1 MSSEVTLASAI
12 AGLICE
18 KRATGYKYVSEE
30 RTLARFEAFC
40 ASEFPGVDTV
50 TRACVEA
57 WIAAARGRAVK
68 PATVINLIAPV
79 RELAR
84 WLGRRGVEAYVLPGG
99 GLPKPARY
107 IPHIYTDRELAALFT
122 QTDRCHYCPE
132 VPFRHLVMPV
142 LFRTIYACGLRCSE
156 ARLLRVQDVDV
167 EGGVLQIRD
176 AKGGKDRQLPV
187 SEPLRVR
194 LAGYHARLAGQ
205 PGWEWF
211 FPGATP
217 GVPLTLGNV
226 NRNFRRFLWQARIPH
241 GGRGHGPRV
250 HDLRHA
256 MAVNNLRS
264 WFARGENVGAQL
276 PVLQT
281 YLGHS
286 SIGDTAYYLRL
297 TAESYPDINNRV
309 KQAFGDIVPPS
320 DREGSDGD

>member
-1 MSSEVTLASAI
+1 MSAEITLASAI
-12 AGLICE
+12 AGLIAE
-18 KRATGYKYVSEE
+18 KRATGYKYMSEE
-30 RTLARFEAFC
+30 RVLARFEAFS
-40 ASEFPGVDTV
+40 ASEFPGLETV

-57 WIAAARGRAVK
+57 WITATRGRAVK
-68 PATVINLIAPV
+68 PATVINLISPV

-99 GLPKPARY
+99 VLPKPAPY
-107 IPHIYTDRELAALFT
+107 VPYIYTDRELAALFE
-122 QTDRCHYCPE
+122 QADRCCYCSE

-156 ARLLRVQDVDV
+156 ARLLRVEDVDV
-167 EGGVLQIRD
+167 ESGVLQIRD

-194 LAGYHARLAGQ
+194 LADYHARLAGQ

-211 FPGATP
+211 FPGATVS
-217 GVPLTLGNV
+217 VPLALNNV

-241 GGRGHGPRV
+241 RGRGHGPRV
-250 HDLRHA
+250 HDLRHV
-256 MAVNNLRS
+256 MAVHNLRS
-264 WFARGENVGAQL
+264 WFERGENVSALL

-297 TAESYPDINNRV
+297 TAESYPDLIARV
-309 KQAFGDIVPPS
+309 HQAFGEIVPPVS
-320 DREGSDGD
+320 GGPC

>member
-1 MSSEVTLASAI
+1 MTVQITLADAI
-12 AGLICE
+12 AGLISE
-18 KRATGYKYVSEE
+18 KRALGYKYVSEE
-30 RTLARFEAFC
+30 RALARFHAFC
-40 ASEFPGVDTV
+40 AVEFPGLETV
-50 TRACVEA
+50 TRASVQA
-57 WIAAARGRAVK
+57 WIACAQLRAVT
-68 PATVINLIAPV
+68 PATMNTLIAPV

-84 WLGRRGVEAYVLPGG
+84 WLGRRGVDAYVLPAGI
-99 GLPKPARY
+99 LPKPARY
-107 IPHIYTDRELAALFT
+107 VPYIHTDRQLAALFA
-122 QTDRCHYCPE
+122 QTDRCRYCPQ

-156 ARLLRVQDVDV
+156 ARLLRVKDVDV
-167 EGGVLQIRD
+167 ERGVLQIRD

-187 SEPLRVR
+187 SEQLRER
-194 LAGYHARLAGQ
+194 LVGYHAKLVGQ

-211 FPGATP
+211 FPGATLS
-217 GVPLTLGNV
+217 VPVTLQNV

-264 WFARGENVGAQL
+264 WFARGENVDALL

-286 SIGDTAYYLRL
+286 SIGDTAYYLHL
-297 TAESYPDINNRV
+297 TAESYPDITARV
-309 KQAFGDIVPPS
+309 QQTLGDVVPPVTGGL
-320 DREGSDGD
+320 DHGD

>member
-1 MSSEVTLASAI
+1 MSPEITLAGAI
-12 AGLICE
+12 TGLVTE
-18 KRATGYKYVSEE
+18 KRALGYKYVSEE
-30 RTLARFEAFC
+30 RALARFRAFC
-40 ASEFPGVDTV
+40 ACEFPGLETV
-50 TRACVEA
+50 TRASVQA
-57 WIAAARGRAVK
+57 WIVAARRAVK

-84 WLGRRGVEAYVLPGG
+84 WLARRGVEAYVLPAGA
-99 GLPKPARY
+99 LPKPARY
-107 IPHIYTDRELAALFT
+107 VPHIYSDQELAALFAA
-122 QTDRCHYCPE
+122 TDRCRYCSE

-142 LFRTIYACGLRCSE
+142 LFRMIYACGLRCSE
-156 ARLLRVQDVDV
+156 ARLLRVDDVDIDA
-167 EGGVLQIRD
+167 GVLQIRD

-187 SEPLRVR
+187 SEPLRER
-194 LAGYHARLAGQ
+194 LVGYHATLAGQ

-211 FPGATP
+211 FPGATL
-217 GVPLTLGNV
+217 GVPLTLNNV

-264 WFARGENVGAQL
+264 WFARGENVDALL

-286 SIGDTAYYLRL
+286 SIGDVAYYLHL
-297 TAESYPDINNRV
+297 TAESYPDITARV
-309 KQAFGDIVPPS
+309 QQTFGDIVPPVTGGE
-320 DREGSDGD
+320 DRGD

>member
-1 MSSEVTLASAI
+1 MSAEITLASAI
-12 AGLICE
+12 AGLIAE

-30 RTLARFEAFC
+30 RALARFEAFC
-40 ASEFPGVDTV
+40 ASEFPGVETV
-50 TRACVEA
+50 TRASVEA

-68 PATVINLIAPV
+68 PATVMNLIAPV

-99 GLPKPARY
+99 VLPKPARY
-107 IPHIYTDRELAALFT
+107 VPYIYTDRELAALFAA
-122 QTDRCHYCPE
+122 TDRCHYCSE
-132 VPFRHLVMPV
+132 VPLRHLVMPV

-156 ARLLRVQDVDV
+156 ARLLRVKDVDI
-167 EGGVLQIRD
+167 ESGVLQIRD

-187 SEPLRVR
+187 SEPLRHR
-194 LAGYHARLAGQ
+194 LAEYHATLAGQ

-217 GVPLTLGNV
+217 GVPLTLNNV

-264 WFARGENVGAQL
+264 WFARGENVSALL

-297 TAESYPDINNRV
+297 TAESYPDINNQV
-309 KQAFGDIVPPS
+309 KQAFGEIVPPVT
-320 DREGSDGD
+320 GGPADGD